1 MKRFRKWRDDGVSAF
16 ITPDDRSMVGTPLGK
31 RGEEFR
37 AWMMDVDGFEP
48 GADAYVYAIVLKR
61 QKDETCWYYV
71 GETTS
76 GEVGLKSRIET
87 HLNCNMRKPVPRDGV
102 EVIDGALPESTDHSY
117 VVIGVERAEP
127 VSVEEEHHL
136 AARAAERERQLAY
149 ELAID
154 KETTRIL
161 GGA

>member
-1 MKRFRKWRDDGVSAF
+1 MKRFRKWRDDGLSSF
-16 ITPDDRSMVGTPLGK
+16 ITPDDRSTVGTPLGK

-37 AWMMDVDGFEP
+37 EWMMDVDGFEP

-61 QKDETCWYYV
+61 QTDETYWYYV
-71 GETTS
+71 GETTN
-76 GEVGLKSRIET
+76 GEAGLKLRIET
-87 HLNCNMRKPVPRDGV
+87 HLNCDMTKPVPRDGV
-102 EVIDGALPESTDHSY
+102 EVMDGALPEPADHSY

-127 VSVEEEHHL
+127 VAVEEQLL

-154 KETTRIL
+154 METTHIL